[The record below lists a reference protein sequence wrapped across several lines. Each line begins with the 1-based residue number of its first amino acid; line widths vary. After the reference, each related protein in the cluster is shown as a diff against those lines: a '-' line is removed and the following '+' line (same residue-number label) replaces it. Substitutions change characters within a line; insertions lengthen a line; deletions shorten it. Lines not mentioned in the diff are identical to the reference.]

1 MKDVMDAKLSRR
13 RFLKTAPPAA
23 GMLAYAGQGA
33 APANP
38 APQTK
43 RKSSD
48 VTLSGTAYT
57 PVPDYPIQPK
67 RYSEVTVKDTFW
79 KPKITTNA
87 EVTIPFEVQKIAESA
102 SARGFGGGV
111 LEAAILSL
119 QTHPDAQLQAKVD
132 ARIER
137 WRQASASGNSGF
149 EIAATYYPPRGKG
162 ICWTM
167 PSRPPARYMKTLSC
181 TILRSPE
188 VSGTPSTVCNSIV

>member
-23 GMLAYAGQGA
+23 GMLAYAGQGP

-79 KPKITTNA
+79 KPLAIVCPAFPKW
-87 EVTIPFEVQKIAESA
+87 K
-102 SARGFGGGV
+102 
-111 LEAAILSL
+111 ILSFSI
-119 QTHPDAQLQAKVD
+119 D
-132 ARIER
+132 
-137 WRQASASGNSGF
+137 
-149 EIAATYYPPRGKG
+149 AAT
-162 ICWTM
+162 
-167 PSRPPARYMKTLSC
+167 
-181 TILRSPE
+181 ILYASF
-188 VSGTPSTVCNSIV
+188 T

>member
-23 GMLAYAGQGA
+23 GMLAYAGQ

-43 RKSSD
+43 RKSSG

-87 EVTIPFEVQKIAESA
+87 EVTIPFEVQKLAESA
-102 SARGFGGGV
+102 SAREFGGGV

-119 QTHPDAQLQAKVD
+119 QTHPDAQLQARVD

-137 WRQASASGNSGF
+137 LRQASASGNSGF
-149 EIAATYYPPRGKG
+149 EIAATYTPPREKG

-167 PSRPPARYMKTLSC
+167 PSRPPTRYMKTLSC

-188 VSGTPSTVCNSIV
+188 VSGTPSTVCNFIV